1 MKQTEKWIS
10 VILMIIFIFKAVK
23 PLKICVVAKN
33 IFAEEEILPNRVS
46 NKIAV
51 VNSGQSK
58 AASFANWKRL
68 IDDSKNIR

>member
-1 MKQTEKWIS
+1 M
-10 VILMIIFIFKAVK
+10 K